1 MSRRRHLRLASTL
14 SVMLGAAAQAAA
26 QAAATPERMHHRH
39 NDPMA
44 YIASLDDP
52 RRDAYQKPDE
62 VMRALAL
69 RPGEVVAD
77 IGAGS
82 GYFALRFAR
91 AVGDT
96 GRVYAVDISPDMVRH
111 LNRRLRDASVRNV
124 FTVLADPDDPLLPDA
139 SVDRFVIVD
148 TWHHVEDQAGYLAL
162 MKRMLKPGGQ
172 VVHIDFQKREL
183 PVGPPVGM
191 KIAREDLVKQ
201 MEAAGFTLAAEHT
214 FLPYQY
220 FLVFTP
226 AGVRGALSPPAD
238 RPESPSHARQAAPVS
253 PVQAPG
259 SSGSPPASSF

>member
-1 MSRRRHLRLASTL
+1 MRKAALLTGSLVALL
-14 SVMLGAAAQAAA
+14 AAAAPASP
-26 QAAATPERMHHRH
+26 QAAATPHEMHQRH

-52 RRDAYQKPDE
+52 KRDVYQKPDA
-62 VMRALAL
+62 VMAALAL
-69 RPGEVVAD
+69 RAGEVVAD

-111 LNRRLRDASVRNV
+111 VNRRVRDAGIRNV
-124 FTVLADPDDPLLPDA
+124 VSVLAEPDDPLLPDT

-148 TWHHVEDQAGYLAL
+148 TWHHIEDQAKYLGL
-162 MKRMLKPGGQ
+162 MKKMLKPGGQ

-183 PVGPPVGM
+183 PIGPPLAM

-201 MEAAGFTLAAEHT
+201 MQGAGFRLAAEHT

-220 FLVFTP
+220 FLVF
-226 AGVRGALSPPAD
+226 
-238 RPESPSHARQAAPVS
+238 
-253 PVQAPG
+253 
-259 SSGSPPASSF
+259 SGEATSR

>member
-1 MSRRRHLRLASTL
+1 MRWLVLAL
-14 SVMLGAAAQAAA
+14 FAATPAFP
-26 QAAATPERMHHRH
+26 QAAATPHEMRHRH
-39 NDPMA
+39 DDPMA

-52 RRDAYQKPDE
+52 KRDAYQKPDE
-62 VMRALAL
+62 VMKALAL
-69 RPGEVVAD
+69 REGEVVAD

-82 GYFALRFAR
+82 GYFALRFAK
-91 AVGDT
+91 AVGAS

-148 TWHHVEDQAGYLAL
+148 TWHHVEDQTTYLGL
-162 MKRMLKPGGQ
+162 IKRMLKPGGQ

-183 PVGPPVGM
+183 PIGPPVSM

-201 MEAAGFTLAAEHT
+201 MEGAGFRLSAEHT
-214 FLPYQY
+214 FLAYQY

-226 AGVRGALSPPAD
+226 AEVRGALSPPED
-238 RPESPSHARQAAPVS
+238 PVLPGPRPRDPK
-253 PVQAPG
+253 PG
-259 SSGSPPASSF
+259 P